1 MRSHCIWIIT
11 INLNNNFFHLLSH
24 NLCELECNVF
34 YLYFMCQL
42 GYNIIFILLFNQN
55 HYFFNHRLIAF
66 SFIYLIIQEHPWK
79 LIEFLFFQK
88 QVYITRPR
96 PSHLMSATNR
106 EKFVLI
112 LIQR

>member
-1 MRSHCIWIIT
+1 
-11 INLNNNFFHLLSH
+11 
-24 NLCELECNVF
+24 
-34 YLYFMCQL
+34 MCQL
-42 GYNIIFILLFNQN
+42 VYNIIFILLFNQN
-55 HYFFNHRLIAF
+55 HYFFNQRLIAF

-88 QVYITRPR
+88 QVYITGPR

-112 LIQR
+112 LIQH